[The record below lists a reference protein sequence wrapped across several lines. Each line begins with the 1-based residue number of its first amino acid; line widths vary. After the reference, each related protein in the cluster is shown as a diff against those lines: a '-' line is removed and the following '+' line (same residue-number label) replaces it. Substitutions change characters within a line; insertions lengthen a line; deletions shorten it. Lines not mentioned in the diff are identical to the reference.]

1 MATPCSNYRLTRASR
16 ISARA
21 DLSPSPQLVGPTMDN
36 KTNTQQ
42 KTETGTLKKP
52 TEMPNT
58 GSNIRTSTVPKG
70 PHPKLEMTGGR
81 KPAAEASAT
90 GASARKTAVGT
101 AKALEPSAGANKYT
115 YAERRTGTQTLRS
128 HDRSN
133 IATPSPE

>member
-1 MATPCSNYRLTRASR
+1 
-16 ISARA
+16 
-21 DLSPSPQLVGPTMDN
+21 MDN

-90 GASARKTAVGT
+90 GERGGSFYG
-101 AKALEPSAGANKYT
+101 LIPSW
-115 YAERRTGTQTLRS
+115 LR
-128 HDRSN
+128 
-133 IATPSPE
+133 